1 MYNVLISFK
10 VARPIASISLIL
22 TGVLVFVVTEH
33 TLYFVL
39 ISDQFNPCDSC
50 VCLTNHMCCPLPSL
64 VLVVSFDLIRMF
76 QVA

>member
-22 TGVLVFVVTEH
+22 TGVLVFVVTEY

-39 ISDQFNPCDSC
+39 ISDQFNPCDSFVWPITC
-50 VCLTNHMCCPLPSL
+50 AVRCHLLFWSSPL
-64 VLVVSFDLIRMF
+64 I
-76 QVA
+76 